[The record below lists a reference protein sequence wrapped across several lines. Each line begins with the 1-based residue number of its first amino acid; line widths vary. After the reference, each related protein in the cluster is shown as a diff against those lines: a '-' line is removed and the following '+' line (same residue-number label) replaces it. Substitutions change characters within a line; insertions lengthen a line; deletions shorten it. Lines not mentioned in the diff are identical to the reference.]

1 MLYQGLDD
9 PKINTDL
16 DKFSTLCINF
26 KKSYKG
32 NLNKK
37 LDAALVDLIKIEQI
51 SSKLIVF
58 FFLNMQCD
66 TSNQEIKQK
75 FSIINEK
82 ISKLYAENLTFF
94 DIELG
99 DMPESD
105 YEAMLRNDDLV
116 RKHKPFLNHIRKLRK
131 HMLSED
137 VEEALTKRSPFIAY
151 EWDDLMDELDGDM
164 EFEIDGK
171 KLNMSGI
178 LKIISFD
185 SDSNKRAMA
194 LKIYNDYLG
203 NSKYANLRTRA
214 LNVVMGYKAV
224 SDADR
229 GFDNPMQERNIHNRL
244 DLETV
249 EALHETVIEEG
260 AKYAKRFYKILAKI
274 LGKDKLLWSDR
285 NAPIP
290 YKSDTLIDW
299 ESGFQ
304 MVLEAYKNFSPKMA
318 EIISDMRADNV
329 IDVPTYK
336 GKAGGAFN
344 YSIILPSDKLEG
356 KPISF
361 TFLNYL
367 GTTNDVSTLAHEL
380 GHGVH
385 GILAGKSQG
394 ALMASAPM
402 VYAETASIFGERI
415 TFNYLLENLKD
426 DREKLSLLM
435 EKAGSFMNSVVR
447 QISFSLFEQKAHKA
461 RREAGKLKTEDFTK
475 IWMEVTEALYGKDG
489 EVFEYKDMK
498 NLWSYVSHFMRP
510 FYVYA
515 YAFGELFTHSLF
527 AVKNQYPNFE
537 DMYLNLLKAGS
548 TKSAVELMQPF
559 DLDPRNKEF
568 WINGMNSSIKVWLDE
583 IERIYSTLK

>member
-1 MLYQGLDD
+1 
-9 PKINTDL
+9 
-16 DKFSTLCINF
+16 
-26 KKSYKG
+26 
-32 NLNKK
+32 
-37 LDAALVDLIKIEQI
+37 
-51 SSKLIVF
+51 
-58 FFLNMQCD
+58 
-66 TSNQEIKQK
+66 
-75 FSIINEK
+75 
-82 ISKLYAENLTFF
+82 
-94 DIELG
+94 
-99 DMPESD
+99 
-105 YEAMLRNDDLV
+105 
-116 RKHKPFLNHIRKLRK
+116 
-131 HMLSED
+131 
-137 VEEALTKRSPFIAY
+137 
-151 EWDDLMDELDGDM
+151 
-164 EFEIDGK
+164 
-171 KLNMSGI
+171 
-178 LKIISFD
+178 
-185 SDSNKRAMA
+185 
-194 LKIYNDYLG
+194 
-203 NSKYANLRTRA
+203 
-214 LNVVMGYKAV
+214 
-224 SDADR
+224 
-229 GFDNPMQERNIHNRL
+229 
-244 DLETV
+244 
-249 EALHETVIEEG
+249 
-260 AKYAKRFYKILAKI
+260 
-274 LGKDKLLWSDR
+274 
-285 NAPIP
+285 
-290 YKSDTLIDW
+290 
-299 ESGFQ
+299 